1 MDWDKGLTEETWPSW
16 TSRSYEFKIDGL
28 IIPQILSNISIQLD
42 TLRKRPFV
50 TKEGLLLDDALA
62 DLWNKLAY
70 LEVEIKK
77 GGGGA
82 PPTHREAAVTLLPL
96 ERHQIQ

>member
-1 MDWDKGLTEETWPSW
+1 MET
-16 TSRSYEFKIDGL
+16 
-28 IIPQILSNISIQLD
+28 
-42 TLRKRPFV
+42 
-50 TKEGLLLDDALA
+50 TKEDLDEILNVAEMLA
-62 DLWNKLAY
+62 QHTNRFEAKMTERMGK
-70 LEVEIKK
+70 LEVAVRELKK